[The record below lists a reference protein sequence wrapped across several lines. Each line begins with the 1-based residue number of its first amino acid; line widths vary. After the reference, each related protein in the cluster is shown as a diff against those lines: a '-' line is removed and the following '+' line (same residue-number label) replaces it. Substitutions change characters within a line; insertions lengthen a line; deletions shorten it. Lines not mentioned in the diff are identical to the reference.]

1 MQRGVAV
8 QRPDQKRSEDGLA
21 KYLGDLRGWQDAA
34 DFATVLTKLDHLG
47 VQSMNP
53 PLQVHHGLTNWGR
66 RKIGLKKGPNDGGIA
81 GGLLSHADA
90 EGAEELRHRL
100 VGLARRLDGCFQFAE
115 LHLAERQKNV
125 VLAREIIEKGPFAH
139 VGSLG
144 DVLDS
149 GFQESLLSEKLE
161 CGAEK
166 PFTDFGAAALAAI
179 RSRLWYRRPG
189 GRERFGTRRHNR

>member
-1 MQRGVAV
+1 MAARRQASPEQVEGSLDPGMQRGVAV

-21 KYLGDLRGWQDAA
+21 KYLGDLRGWQVAA

-90 EGAEELRHRL
+90 EGAEELRHRF

-115 LHLAERQKNV
+115 LHLAGRGH
-125 VLAREIIEKGPFAH
+125 ACP
-139 VGSLG
+139 S
-144 DVLDS
+144 
-149 GFQESLLSEKLE
+149 
-161 CGAEK
+161 
-166 PFTDFGAAALAAI
+166 I
-179 RSRLWYRRPG
+179 RT
-189 GRERFGTRRHNR
+189 RERSARPVSTCSCR